1 MMSRIII
8 DPMVRHGKPVIKG
21 TRVPIDVI
29 LGSLASGMS
38 IDEVAKE
45 YGITKK
51 DVLATIEY
59 AAKLVSREEIE
70 EYA

>member
-1 MMSRIII
+1 MMSRIVI
-8 DPMVRHGKPVIKG
+8 DPMVRHGKPIIKG

-59 AAKLVSREEIE
+59 VAKLVSKEEI
-70 EYA
+70 A

>member
-1 MMSRIII
+1 MSRIVI

>member
-1 MMSRIII
+1 MSRIII
-8 DPMVRHGKPVIKG
+8 DPMVRHGKPMIKG

-29 LGSLASGMS
+29 LGSLAGGMS

-59 AAKLVSREEIE
+59 AAKLVSKEEI
-70 EYA
+70 A

>member
-1 MMSRIII
+1 MSRIII

-59 AAKLVSREEIE
+59 AAKLVSTEEIE

>member
-1 MMSRIII
+1 MSRIII

-59 AAKLVSREEIE
+59 AAKLVSKEEIE

>member
-1 MMSRIII
+1 MSRIII

-38 IDEVAKE
+38 SDEVAKE

-51 DVLATIEY
+51 GVLATIEY
-59 AAKLVSREEIE
+59 AAKLVSKEEI
-70 EYA
+70 A

>member
-1 MMSRIII
+1 MSGIAI
-8 DPMVRHGKPVIKG
+8 DPMARHGKPIIKG

-38 IDEVAKE
+38 INEVAKE

-59 AAKLVSREEIE
+59 AAKLVSKEEIE
-70 EYA
+70 

>member
-1 MMSRIII
+1 
-8 DPMVRHGKPVIKG
+8 
-21 TRVPIDVI
+21 
-29 LGSLASGMS
+29 MS

-59 AAKLVSREEIE
+59 AAKLVAREEIE

>member
-1 MMSRIII
+1 MSRIII
-8 DPMVRHGKPVIKG
+8 DPMVRHGKPIIKG

-29 LGSLASGMS
+29 LGSLACGMS
-38 IDEVAKE
+38 VNEVAKE

-59 AAKLVSREEIE
+59 TAKLVSKEEI
-70 EYA
+70 A

>member
-1 MMSRIII
+1 MMSRIVI

-38 IDEVAKE
+38 SDEVARE

-59 AAKLVSREEIE
+59 AAKLVSKEEIE